1 MLENKNSFVR
11 TRGLVLIAENA
22 IWDEKG
28 IIDRFLTAIC
38 SILRMKNRLPQDS
51 A

>member
-22 IWDEKG
+22 IWDEKAS
-28 IIDRFLTAIC
+28 LT
-38 SILRMKNRLPQDS
+38 SFFDS
-51 A
+51 YLQHITDEKPITAR